1 METNAI
7 IETFRLN
14 FRMIPLRYGF
24 LQTDIYGPYAI
35 FDNAELW

>member
-1 METNAI
+1 MKTNAI

-14 FRMIPLRYGF
+14 FRVILLMYGF
-24 LQTDIYGPYAI
+24 LQADICGPYAI